1 MKGRTAPAG
10 RPYSMPGG
18 GSEAAKG
25 RDCRPANPRGR
36 NIGKYLMEP
45 GGQLGRLRSTN
56 QRGAAMRRLVLI
68 GITAA
73 LASGT
78 VSTGAEAR
86 PRLPGILGA
95 VVGTVGGIVGLRHA
109 RARQH
114 AASAPRYQGG
124 RTRHAA
130 VAAAGAPLAAA
141 AAAPAEAQPRNPAT
155 AGQIAAAGPLFWPS
169 LSDDVFAYVLWPS
182 GDDRLWAYG
191 YAEIVDGALRPTDP
205 TARRRPPPT
214 TSGTAVAGA
223 TEAAPACAHPQGTQT
238 ADALN
243 DRIAQMVQPTDAQR
257 PALDELRA
265 ATAHA
270 LAYID
275 AACAAPGPQTPTA
288 RLDSMEDRFWAAR
301 QALMG
306 MRAPLDKLYGALDD
320 EQKARLNGPAPLRAA
335 ACGQAGV
342 PSPAPLLEQRVRPNP
357 GQRAALEAVKMT
369 SAGLARMVASSCPA
383 ERPLNPFG
391 RLDPAR

>member
-1 MKGRTAPAG
+1 
-10 RPYSMPGG
+10 
-18 GSEAAKG
+18 
-25 RDCRPANPRGR
+25 
-36 NIGKYLMEP
+36 
-45 GGQLGRLRSTN
+45 
-56 QRGAAMRRLVLI
+56 MRRLVLI
-68 GITAA
+68 GISAA

-109 RARQH
+109 RARHH
-114 AASAPRYQGG
+114 ARYAAAAPRYQRG

-130 VAAAGAPLAAA
+130 VAAAAVPVAATA
-141 AAAPAEAQPRNPAT
+141 TAPAEAQPRNPAT

-191 YAEIVDGALRPTDP
+191 YGEIVDGALRPADP
-205 TARRRPPPT
+205 TARRRPT
-214 TSGTAVAGA
+214 TSGTAAAGA

-238 ADALN
+238 ADAIN

-265 ATAHA
+265 ATARA
-270 LAYID
+270 LVYID
-275 AACAAPGPQTPTA
+275 AACAAGGPQTPTA
-288 RLDSMEDRFWAAR
+288 RLDSMEDRLWAAR
-301 QALMG
+301 QALMV

-320 EQKARLNGPAPLRAA
+320 EQKARLNGPAPQRAA

-342 PSPAPLLEQRVRPNP
+342 PSPTGLLEQRVRPSP

-383 ERPLNPFG
+383 ERPLTPLG
-391 RLDPAR
+391 RLDAADKRLNTLLYAVVTLRAPVDGFYASLSDAQKTRLSGLSR

>member
-1 MKGRTAPAG
+1 
-10 RPYSMPGG
+10 
-18 GSEAAKG
+18 
-25 RDCRPANPRGR
+25 
-36 NIGKYLMEP
+36 
-45 GGQLGRLRSTN
+45 
-56 QRGAAMRRLVLI
+56 MRRLVLI

-78 VSTGAEAR
+78 VSTGAQAR

-109 RARQH
+109 RARHH
-114 AASAPRYQGG
+114 AGYAAVAHQRG

-130 VAAAGAPLAAA
+130 VAAAAAAPLGAAA
-141 AAAPAEAQPRNPAT
+141 TPPAEAQPRNPAT

-169 LSDDVFAYVLWPS
+169 LSDDVFAYVLWPQ

-191 YAEIVDGALRPTDP
+191 YGEIVDGALRPTDP
-205 TARRRPPPT
+205 TARRRPSPA
-214 TSGTAVAGA
+214 TSGTATAGA
-223 TEAAPACAHPQGTQT
+223 TEAAPACAHPQGTLT
-238 ADALN
+238 ADAVN
-243 DRIAQMVQPTDAQR
+243 DRIAQMVQPNDAQR

-265 ATAHA
+265 ATARA
-270 LAYID
+270 LVYID
-275 AACAAPGPQTPTA
+275 AACAARGPQTPTA
-288 RLDSMEDRFWAAR
+288 RLDSMEDRLWAAR
-301 QALMG
+301 QALMV

-320 EQKARLNGPAPLRAA
+320 EQKARLNGPAPQRAA

-342 PSPAPLLEQRVRPNP
+342 PSPAGLLEERVRPGP

-383 ERPLNPFG
+383 ERPLTPLG
-391 RLDPAR
+391 RLDAADKRLNTLLYAVVTLRAPVDGFYASLSDAQKTRLSGLSR

>member
-1 MKGRTAPAG
+1 
-10 RPYSMPGG
+10 
-18 GSEAAKG
+18 
-25 RDCRPANPRGR
+25 
-36 NIGKYLMEP
+36 
-45 GGQLGRLRSTN
+45 
-56 QRGAAMRRLVLI
+56 MRRLVLI

-191 YAEIVDGALRPTDP
+191 YGEIVDGALRPTDA
-205 TARRRPPPT
+205 TARRRPSPT
-214 TSGTAVAGA
+214 TSGTAAAGA

-238 ADALN
+238 ADAVN
-243 DRIAQMVQPTDAQR
+243 DRIAQMVQPNDAQR

-265 ATAHA
+265 ATARA

-275 AACAAPGPQTPTA
+275 AACAASGPQTPTA
-288 RLDSMEDRFWAAR
+288 RLDSMEDRLWAAR
-301 QALMG
+301 QALMV

-320 EQKARLNGPAPLRAA
+320 EQKARLNGPAPQRAA
-335 ACGQAGV
+335 TCGQAGI
-342 PSPAPLLEQRVRPNP
+342 PSPAGLLEQRVRPGP

-383 ERPLNPFG
+383 ERPLTPLG
-391 RLDPAR
+391 RLDAADKRLNTLLYAVVTLRAPVDGFYASLSDAQKTRLSGLNR